1 MKENP
6 GYYIVGDEG
15 IIDKKGYLHVL
26 GRIDE
31 VINVAGH
38 RLDTGRIEEVIVQ
51 NKNVIETA
59 VIGLNHKSKGEV
71 PIAIIVLKESLD

>member
-1 MKENP
+1 MSFFLSAVDNSCRLFHF
-6 GYYIVGDEG
+6 IAFF
-15 IIDKKGYLHVL
+15 
-26 GRIDE
+26 RIDD

-71 PIAIIVLKESLD
+71 PIAIIVLKENLD